1 MSESDSMSGTGRAEV
16 ERPLALFGCG
26 TLAPGEVNARV
37 LGALDGSW
45 TSAKVKGVL
54 CDAGWGVAHGFPGLR
69 LFRRAASSTDAP
81 SDFVSGLLFES
92 DGLSEM
98 WPELD
103 EFEGADYRCELT
115 QAIFEDGTTKPC
127 VVYAVDVVE

>member
-1 MSESDSMSGTGRAEV
+1 MSGTGRAQV
-16 ERPLALFGCG
+16 ERPLALFVYG
-26 TLAPGEVNARV
+26 TLAPGEVNAHV

-45 TSAKVKGVL
+45 TRAKVRGVL
-54 CDAGWGVAHGFPGLR
+54 CDAGWGAAHGFPGLR
-69 LFRRAASSTDAP
+69 LFRSAASSTDAP

-92 DGLSEM
+92 EGLSEM

>member
-1 MSESDSMSGTGRAEV
+1 MSRTGRAEV
-16 ERPLALFGCG
+16 ERPLALFVYG
-26 TLAPGEVNARV
+26 TLAPGEVNAHV

-45 TSAKVKGVL
+45 RSAKVRGIL
-54 CDAGWGVAHGFPGLR
+54 CDAGWGAAHGFPGLR
-69 LFRRAASSTDAP
+69 LFRCAASPNDAP

-92 DGLSEM
+92 EGLSEM

-115 QAIFEDGTTKPC
+115 QAIVDDGTKKPC